1 MATCLKVLQKR
12 GEAQTKLYE
21 NYWGKGTLKGLV
33 KKDEGSSTETE
44 KAPAGYTISPDG
56 TLSLVVKG
64 DEALSAA
71 NAKAAES
78 QAKLNAEWQA
88 AQDKLGLLTG
98 KITPHEVAM
107 HEAAAHAEEY
117 KLQLA
122 ALNDE
127 LTKLSADD
135 DLIAVLGGD
144 PAHAAKEVQ
153 IKSQISELQNKAKI
167 SAMDDA
173 QAQLNTTWTGMID
186 SVWDEL
192 ITKANDTQH
201 ELQQIATHTVDSLNS
216 EMAKAMTGQRV
227 NFSGVFEGAAQGLAK
242 TSLQTVEGSII
253 KGLGLGGGKA
263 KADGYHMW
271 VDNLPGAT
279 GSGIDGKAAGKAAGG
294 LLGMLNDSDWASSL
308 FGGKLFGSGSFF
320 GGHFA
325 TGGDVMGGVPI
336 DVGELGPE
344 RFVPPSNGR
353 IVPTK
358 DLQSS
363 PSIGYIDARGTDPAL
378 TRENFARALQATHA
392 QAVGD
397 AQRSMADRTR
407 RNPQ

>member
-1 MATCLKVLQKR
+1 MNTTVA
-12 GEAQTKLYE
+12 LYIR
-21 NYWGKGTLKGLV
+21 NKGGY
-33 KKDEGSSTETE
+33 S
-44 KAPAGYTISPDG
+44 KAPKKPTDLDEDQGQFY
-56 TLSLVVKG
+56 LSWYEGIRKRL
-64 DEALSAA
+64 

-173 QAQLNTTWTGMID
+173 QAQINTTWTGMID

-192 ITKANDTQH
+192 IRKAEDTQH

-216 EMAKAMTGQRV
+216 EMAKAMTGQRT
-227 NFSGVFEGAAQGLAK
+227 NFSGVFEGAATSLAK
-242 TSLQTVEGSII
+242 TGLQTVEGSILKGI
-253 KGLGLGGGKA
+253 KGLGGGHA

-271 VDNLPGAT
+271 IDNLASTSDPTMSLLNSLLPKPKIAGPGGLDSSMISS
-279 GSGIDGKAAGKAAGG
+279 GSKG
-294 LLGMLNDSDWASSL
+294 LLGMLNDSDWATSGWL
-308 FGGKLFGSGSFF
+308 GNFFGKGGMF

-325 TGGDVMGGVPI
+325 VGGDVTGGMPI

-397 AQRSMADRTR
+397 AQRSMADRAR
-407 RNPQ
+407 RRPQ